1 MAAYSE
7 ITIEQYTT
15 FSTSLNVEDIQGDA
29 LNLSSYTASSQMR
42 KSFYSST
49 SKDFVATISDSSN
62 GEITISMSSANTAN
76 LDPGRYFYDVTITSD
91 IGDVTRVVEGI
102 VVVLPGVT
110 R

>member
-1 MAAYSE
+1 
-7 ITIEQYTT
+7 
-15 FSTSLNVEDIQGDA
+15 
-29 LNLSSYTASSQMR
+29 
-42 KSFYSST
+42 
-49 SKDFVATISDSSN
+49 
-62 GEITISMSSANTAN
+62 MSSANTAN